1 MIDKRRAL
9 GRKPAMVLTLLAL
22 ILLLFAG
29 VSYNASKPG
38 QEIEGCPRGCAS
50 ISPNQDN
57 VLRVMSLNMLHGFP
71 QFEAIQSR
79 LDLIASEILR
89 VEADIVCL
97 QETPWSRQT
106 ASAAGYLSKMTAL
119 NYVYLRANGNRKVIF
134 FEEGSAILSRYPLI
148 GLTHKELE
156 PQAGFFEH
164 RIVLHAIAVSP
175 WGDIDVYV
183 THLTNG
189 ERQTNAGQVGAL
201 KEYVEDTR
209 QGVSIV
215 AGDFNA
221 LPDSPQILELSQY
234 WIDAY
239 RQVNSEKT
247 GATCCIDDLNIT
259 AQELQKRIDYIFLV
273 PGEQTQPVIEQAGLV
288 LGRPLMLVDGW
299 QWASD
304 HVGLLVSLSFE

>member
-156 PQAGFFEH
+156 PVGRYRCVCDTLDKWREADQRRASRCVEGICRRHPPGCQH
-164 RIVLHAIAVSP
+164 R
-175 WGDIDVYV
+175 G
-183 THLTNG
+183 G
-189 ERQTNAGQVGAL
+189 
-201 KEYVEDTR
+201 
-209 QGVSIV
+209 
-215 AGDFNA
+215 
-221 LPDSPQILELSQY
+221 
-234 WIDAY
+234 
-239 RQVNSEKT
+239 
-247 GATCCIDDLNIT
+247 
-259 AQELQKRIDYIFLV
+259 
-273 PGEQTQPVIEQAGLV
+273 
-288 LGRPLMLVDGW
+288 
-299 QWASD
+299 
-304 HVGLLVSLSFE
+304 